1 MKYIIPALILLL
13 GACTPSAKNTA
24 TSDIQKKVDEFKTV
38 KLTTDLRALTE
49 KQKAMLP
56 LLIQAAQFMDD
67 LFWKQA
73 FGNKEVLLN
82 SDLTDAE
89 KAFVK
94 INYGPWERL
103 NGNKPFLTNY
113 GPKPLGAQFYPEDM
127 TKEEFAAFENPDKTD
142 LYTLIRRNADSNLV
156 VIPYF
161 EAYHGELVKAA
172 DLLRKAA
179 DLAENKELKNYLL
192 LRADAL
198 TSDEYYKSD
207 LAWMDMK
214 TNTIDIV
221 IGAIETYED
230 ALFGY
235 KAAYEGYVLIKD
247 KDWSERLS
255 KYAALLPELQKQLP
269 VPDKYKAEEPGT
281 DSELNAYDVIYYAGD
296 CNSGSKT
303 IAINLPNDERVQEL
317 KGSRRLQL
325 KNTMKAKFDQVLV
338 PIANEI
344 LVEDQLSHI
353 QFDAFFQNTMF
364 HEVAHGLGI
373 KNTLDGTSTVRK
385 AMKDKASSIEEG
397 KADILGLFLVT
408 KLSEMNEID
417 VDLMDNYVTFMA
429 GIFRSI
435 RFGAASAH
443 GVANLIR
450 FNYFKEQGAFVQ
462 NSDGKYGINFDK
474 MQEAMNSLSNIIL
487 TIQGDGDY
495 NAAVN
500 LIEKYG
506 NIGPDLQKTLDRI
519 ASANIPVDIIFDQGT
534 EVLGL

>member
-1 MKYIIPALILLL
+1 MRSIIPALVILLV
-13 GACTPSAKNTA
+13 AFNPTVKNTT

-38 KLTTDLRALTE
+38 KLTTDLSVLTE

-56 LLIQAAQFMDD
+56 LLIEAAGIMDG

-73 FGNKEVLLN
+73 FGDKEALLG

-103 NGNKPFLTNY
+103 NGNKPFLDNF
-113 GPKPLGAQFYPEDM
+113 GAKPPGAQFYPEDM
-127 TKEEFAAFENPDKTD
+127 TKEEFASLDNPDKSG
-142 LYTLIRRNADSNLV
+142 LYTLIRRNEDRSLV
-156 VIPYF
+156 VVPYS
-161 EAYHGELVKAA
+161 EAYHNELTKAA
-172 DLLRKAA
+172 GLLRQAA
-179 DLAENKELKNYLL
+179 ELAENDELKRYLL

-198 TSDEYYKSD
+198 TTDDYYESD

-214 TNTIDIV
+214 TNTIDVV

-235 KAAYEGYVLIKD
+235 KAAYEGYVLVKD

-255 KYAALLPELQKQLP
+255 KYASLLPELQKQLP
-269 VPDKYKAEEPGT
+269 VPDAYKAEEPGT

-296 CNSGSKT
+296 CNAGSKT

-325 KNTMKAKFDQVLV
+325 KNAMKAKFDQILV

-344 LVEDQLSHI
+344 IVEDQVQHI

-385 AMKDKASSIEEG
+385 AMKDKASSLEEG

-408 KLSEMNEID
+408 KLNEMNEID

-450 FNYFKEQGAFVQ
+450 FNYFKDQGAFTQ
-462 NSDGKYGINFDK
+462 SSNGKYGVDFDK

-495 NAAVN
+495 NAAVK

-506 NIGPDLQKTLDRI
+506 KIDPELQKTLDRI
-519 ASANIPVDIIFDQGT
+519 DSANIPVDIVFEQGT
-534 EVLGL
+534 KVLGL